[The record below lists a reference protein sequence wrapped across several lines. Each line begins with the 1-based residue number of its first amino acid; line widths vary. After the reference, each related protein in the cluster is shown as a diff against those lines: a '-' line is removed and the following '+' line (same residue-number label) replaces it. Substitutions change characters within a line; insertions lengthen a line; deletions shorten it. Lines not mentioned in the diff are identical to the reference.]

1 MIRYWSTI
9 EVRFFNIAVFDDN
22 TQVTSLI
29 SVPGIRQRRFHP
41 VFVLESYVISRNA
54 IKQRFDVTWN
64 ICIIGARDRR

>member
-29 SVPGIRQRRFHP
+29 SAAGIRQRRFHP

-54 IKQRFDVTWN
+54 IKQRFDVTSN